1 MRIGTILRYGR
12 DPRTIA
18 DEARALESAGLDVA
32 WVPEA
37 YSFDAVSLLGFL
49 AASTDRLELASGI
62 LPVYTRTPTLTAM
75 TAASLDALSGGRFIL
90 GLGVSGPQVIEGWHG
105 LAYDKPLART
115 RETIEICR
123 KVWAREE
130 PLTHAGRA
138 YTLPLPPEQGTGL
151 GKPLRIIN
159 HPLRPR
165 IPIWVASLGEQN
177 VALTAEVAEGWLPVF
192 FVPDKW
198 EQAFG
203 SAVAAGTAKRDPSLP
218 PLEIAAGGLCAF
230 TDDSDEAGRLLD
242 QARPQAALYI
252 GGMGAVGRNFYNAL
266 ICRYGWEAEAAEI
279 QQLFLA
285 GKKQEA
291 EAAVPVEL
299 LELTSLVGSE
309 GFVKDRLAAFQ
320 AAGVTVLNITP
331 AGPDPIRTVSRLK
344 ELISR

>member
-12 DPRTIA
+12 DPRKIA
-18 DEARALESAGLDVA
+18 DEARALEAAGLDVA

-37 YSFDAVSLLGFL
+37 YSFDAVSMLGFL
-49 AASTDRLELASGI
+49 AASTERVELASGI

-130 PLTHAGRA
+130 PLTHEGRA

-151 GKPLRIIN
+151 GKPLKIIN

-203 SAVAAGTAKRDPSLP
+203 PAIAAGTAKRDASLP

-230 TDDSDEAGRLLD
+230 TDDAAEVTRLLD

-252 GGMGAVGRNFYNAL
+252 GGMGAVGKNFYNAL

-279 QQLFLA
+279 QQLYLA

-309 GFVKDRLAAFQ
+309 GFVKDRLAAFE

-331 AGPDPIRTVSRLK
+331 AGPEPLQTVTRLK
-344 ELISR
+344 ELMG

>member
-18 DEARALESAGLDVA
+18 DEARALEGAGLDVA
-32 WVPEA
+32 WIPEA
-37 YSFDAVSLLGFL
+37 YSFDAVSLLGYL
-49 AASTDRLELASGI
+49 AATTERVELGSGI
-62 LPVYTRTPTLTAM
+62 LPVYSRTPTLTAM

-105 LAYDKPLART
+105 LPYDKPLART

-130 PLTHAGRA
+130 PLTHEGKA

-165 IPIWVASLGEQN
+165 IPIWVAALGEQN
-177 VALTAEVAEGWLPVF
+177 VALTAELAEGWLPVF
-192 FVPDKW
+192 FVPDRW

-203 SAVAAGTAKRDPSLP
+203 PALAAGKAKRDPSLP

-230 TDDSDEAGRLLD
+230 TDDADEARRILD
-242 QARPQAALYI
+242 QGRAQAALYV

-266 ICRYGWEAEAAEI
+266 VCRYGWEAEAAEI
-279 QQLFLA
+279 QRLYLSGQKA
-285 GKKQEA
+285 EA
-291 EAAVPVEL
+291 EAAVPEEL
-299 LELTSLVGSE
+299 LQLTSLVGSE
-309 GFVKDRLAAFQ
+309 GFVKDRLAAFRS
-320 AAGVTVLNITP
+320 AGVTLLNITP
-331 AGPDPIRTVSRLK
+331 AGPDPLATVARLK
-344 ELISR
+344 ELIG